1 MQPAASALFDIPFS
15 RLREILVSLGE
26 PSFRASQLYRAVLH
40 HDARSAA
47 NVTTLPVSSR
57 AIIDSAFSFRAGRV
71 LQESMAADGVTKQ
84 LVEFTSSRE
93 RAGEGASLGL
103 GLKESPVAS
112 AAPRIVE
119 SVRIPEGRRS
129 TLCVSSQ
136 AGCSLACS
144 FCHTGTQKLL
154 GNLSS
159 SEIIEQVLLSGPTRP
174 TNVVF
179 MGMGEPLLNYRNV
192 HRAVSVLTSKDGFA
206 MPARRILI
214 STAGISPIIPQLA
227 VDLPGVRL
235 ALSLHAPTDE
245 LRTQL
250 MGVNARF
257 PLKETLAACAKFV
270 DVSLATLG
278 GSVSARDDGSDDE
291 DDEGTPRGQF
301 FSGTRRVRV
310 SFEYVLLHAVN
321 DAPSDA
327 AALAQLLHGWHPRAR
342 LHALVNLIPFNAWP
356 DAPFAAPHRS
366 DITAFAETLRAAG
379 FRVTVRRARG
389 SDVLGACGQLKAS
402 AQKRVPARASA

>member
-1 MQPAASALFDIPFS
+1 MQTPLFDIPFS
-15 RLREILVSLGE
+15 RLRDLLVSLGE
-26 PSFRASQLYRAVLH
+26 PKFRAAQLYHAVLH
-40 HDARSAA
+40 SNARSAA

-57 AIIDSAFSFRAGRV
+57 TAIDSAFSFRAGRV
-71 LQESMAADGVTKQ
+71 LKESIAADGVTKQ
-84 LVEFTSSRE
+84 LVEFSGARE
-93 RAGEGASLGL
+93 RADEGGVVGL
-103 GLKESPVAS
+103 GLKEKNQGAGAV
-112 AAPRIVE
+112 PRVVE
-119 SVRIPEGRRS
+119 SVRIPEGRRV

-154 GNLSS
+154 GNLTS

-192 HRAVSVLTSKDGFA
+192 HRAISVLTSKDGFA

-214 STAGISPIIPQLA
+214 STAGVSPIIPQLA
-227 VDLPGVRL
+227 ADLPGVRL

-245 LRTQL
+245 LRTRL

-257 PLKETLAACAKFV
+257 PLKDTLSACAKFV
-270 DVSLATLG
+270 DVSLASLG
-278 GSVSARDDGSDDE
+278 DSVTARDEVSDDE
-291 DDEGTPRGQF
+291 EDEEKESPRGQF
-301 FSGTRRVRV
+301 FNGTRRVRV
-310 SFEYVLLHAVN
+310 SFEYVLLHNVN

-327 AALAQLLHGWHPRAR
+327 VALAQLLHGWHPRAR

-356 DAPFAAPHRS
+356 DAPFVPPPRS
-366 DITAFAETLRAAG
+366 NVIAFAETLRAAG

-402 AQKRVPARASA
+402 AQKRVPTRASA